1 MTDET
6 PLIYT
11 VRGNLPIADL
21 HYEVL
26 WEDTED
32 CVKLTE
38 NYYLADELVRSGS
51 HVLTKTPA
59 PMDAIQAQL

>member
-11 VRGNLPIADL
+11 THGNLPVDDL
-21 HYEVL
+21 RYEVV

-32 CVKLTE
+32 CIKLTE
-38 NYYLADELVRSGS
+38 NYYLVDELVRSGS

-59 PMDAIQAQL
+59 PMEAIQAQL